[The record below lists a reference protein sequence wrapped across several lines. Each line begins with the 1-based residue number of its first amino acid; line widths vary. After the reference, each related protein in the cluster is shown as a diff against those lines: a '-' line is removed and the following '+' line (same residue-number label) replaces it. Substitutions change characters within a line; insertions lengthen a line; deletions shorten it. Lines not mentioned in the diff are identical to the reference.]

1 MGFGALMMLIY
12 ITLYPSV
19 SQGFYWFSA
28 YTAFTL
34 PSLLYFWLLCLLVRK
49 GPCSFV
55 LSCVLALLIPG
66 GNEVIAVIT
75 VCTLLYLFLIY
86 RERRY
91 GVLLFFSCVATF
103 IVVLSPGN
111 GVRMAQQLSL
121 HPYLWSL
128 LLSVSQTVSWLFL
141 WLPIL
146 LVATLLYVPLV
157 GRKLS
162 TSAVFN
168 VSLFKFII
176 AFLVTVVLAHVPP
189 TLGLSSVMIDRT
201 ANCLLMFFIP
211 AYFYGVTLLLHKY
224 PHVATSID
232 ALFSNRFIS
241 AATYFCFLFIGPF
254 AIEQPV
260 VTAMVDLVTG
270 KAMDYAAIQQKRIH
284 MAQNGAAGESL
295 QLPSFGITPKSLF
308 VKDLGSS
315 PDDEFNQDFCSI
327 YGAKSGVFVRDTD
340 ITFEDNWS
348 SIKNYGKAKRG
359 M

>member
-1 MGFGALMMLIY
+1 
-12 ITLYPSV
+12 
-19 SQGFYWFSA
+19 
-28 YTAFTL
+28 
-34 PSLLYFWLLCLLVRK
+34 
-49 GPCSFV
+49 
-55 LSCVLALLIPG
+55 
-66 GNEVIAVIT
+66 
-75 VCTLLYLFLIY
+75 
-86 RERRY
+86 
-91 GVLLFFSCVATF
+91 
-103 IVVLSPGN
+103 
-111 GVRMAQQLSL
+111 MAQQLSL

-146 LVATLLYVPLV
+146 LVATSLYVPLV

-168 VSLFKFII
+168 VSLFKFI
-176 AFLVTVVLAHVPP
+176 
-189 TLGLSSVMIDRT
+189 
-201 ANCLLMFFIP
+201 
-211 AYFYGVTLLLHKY
+211 

-241 AATYFCFLFIGPF
+241 AATCFCFLFIGPF

-359 M
+359 R